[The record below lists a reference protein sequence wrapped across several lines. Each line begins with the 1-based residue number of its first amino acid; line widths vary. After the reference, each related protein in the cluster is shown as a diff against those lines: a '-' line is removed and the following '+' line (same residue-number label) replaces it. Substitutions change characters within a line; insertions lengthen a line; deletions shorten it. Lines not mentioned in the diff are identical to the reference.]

1 MLCIKSSKNVP
12 VKYFGG
18 GGGGGGGGI
27 FVSETGSHCRALAGL
42 EFTM

>member
-18 GGGGGGGGI
+18 SGGGVGI

>member
-1 MLCIKSSKNVP
+1 MLCIKSSKNIP
-12 VKYFGG
+12 VKYFGS
-18 GGGGGGGGI
+18 GGGGI